1 MKKKY
6 IIPETKVV
14 LLHGETILSAS
25 GVVGKIGNDDNI
37 GFGGV
42 DEKGEL
48 DPEVK
53 GNPYGESIFD

>member
-1 MKKKY
+1 MKKRY

-25 GVVGKIGNDDNI
+25 GVVGKIGNDEGI

-42 DEKGEL
+42 DVDGSL
-48 DPEVK
+48 DADVK
-53 GNPYGESIFD
+53 ENNFEFEWE

>member
-1 MKKKY
+1 MKKRY

-25 GVVGKIGNDDNI
+25 GVTSNNGIGY
-37 GFGGV
+37 GGV
-42 DEKGEL
+42 DEQGEL

-53 GNPYGESIFD
+53 GNPYGDSIFD

>member
-1 MKKKY
+1 MKKRY

-14 LLHGETILSAS
+14 RLHGETILSAS
-25 GVVGKIGNDDNI
+25 GVVGKIGDDEGI

-42 DEKGEL
+42 DETGEL
-48 DPEVK
+48 DADVK